1 MTRSAGAFGRNL
13 LMLLLPA
20 GVGFVHYGLA
30 RIPHAVP
37 VAIVPAFVLA
47 LWMTRRYEALDWAT
61 FEKSGA

>member
-1 MTRSAGAFGRNL
+1 MAGDVLGMQTRVVKPPRAA
-13 LMLLLPA
+13 A
-20 GVGFVHYGLA
+20 
-30 RIPHAVP
+30 AVP